1 VNIRKIVKALIPRRL
16 FRAIEP
22 FGHLC
27 EAVLFNIINGY
38 PAKSFKVI
46 GVTGTN
52 GKTTTS
58 FMIHKMLQQAGYKV
72 GLMTTV
78 AWGVGDDIKPQR
90 EHMTNVPVPLLMK
103 RLKAMKAEGV
113 EWLVMETTSMALA
126 QHRVF
131 GIPYS
136 VAVFTNLTQD
146 HLDYHGTFERYR
158 DAKLKLFKLVAKNKK
173 GLQTAVVNADD
184 PAGSYF
190 AKAVPKTMTYGIKKG
205 EVKAGHIISTAAGS
219 SFDAGLLKI
228 KTNLPGEF
236 NIYNALATAT
246 VGLVLNLETKQIEQG
261 IAALDSVAGRM
272 ERVDAGQNFAV
283 LVDYAHT
290 PDALEKA
297 LAALK
302 QATDGKVIVVFGA
315 TGDRDKSKR
324 PQMGEVAAKNADL
337 IYLTDDETYTE
348 DPETIRQAVYK
359 GIEDVKGVG
368 KTTIIA
374 DRRQAIKAAFTAA
387 NKGDSVLL
395 AGIGHQDYRAM
406 DGQKLPW
413 EEPKVAHDLL
423 KHKNQ
428 S

>member
-1 VNIRKIVKALIPRRL
+1 VNIRKIVKALIPRKL
-16 FRAIEP
+16 FRAVEP

-27 EAVLFNIINGY
+27 EAVLFNTVNGY
-38 PAKSFKVI
+38 PAKGLKVI

-78 AWGVGDDIKPQR
+78 AWGIGDEIKPQR
-90 EHMTNVPVPLLMK
+90 EHMTNVPIPLLMK

-126 QHRVF
+126 QHRVY

-136 VAVFTNLTQD
+136 LAVFTNLTQY

-158 DAKLKLFKLVAKNKK
+158 DAKLKLFKLTAKNKK
-173 GLQTAVVNADD
+173 GLQTAVINADD

-190 AKAVPKTMTYGIKKG
+190 AKAVPTTMTYGIKKG
-205 EVKAGHIISTAAGS
+205 QVKATNIMSTAAGS

-228 KTNLPGEF
+228 KTSLPGEF
-236 NIYNALATAT
+236 NIYNALATAA

-261 IAALDSVAGRM
+261 IAALEKVAGRM
-272 ERVDAGQNFAV
+272 ESVDAGQNFAV
-283 LVDYAHT
+283 IVDYAHT

-297 LAALK
+297 LVALK

-337 IYLTDDETYTE
+337 VFLTDDETYTE
-348 DPETIRQAVYK
+348 DPEAIRQAVYK
-359 GIEDVKGVG
+359 GIEAAGG
-368 KTTIIA
+368 TSKTTVI
-374 DRRQAIKAAFTAA
+374 DNRRQAIKAAFAA
-387 NKGDSVLL
+387 AKKSDSVLL

-406 DGQKLPW
+406 GGQKLPW
-413 EEPKVAHDLL
+413 EEAKIAREILKPK
-423 KHKNQ
+423 K
-428 S
+428 